1 MGRVATLAL
10 AALLAGA
17 VSGPALAEK
26 SSAEKGL
33 AQTVYAVSQE
43 GGTLTPVAP
52 SGAAIPVGKGPA
64 QVAAGPDGRLYLA
77 HSDTHTVSVVD
88 GPSGA
93 VLARLPF
100 AGQPFGVAVAP
111 DGRSLFVG
119 DWSGARVVRL
129 STATGAVEGSVG
141 VGRDPAGLVLDTR
154 GRLYVA
160 DRESRQVSVV
170 DTATM
175 TRIATVPVG
184 EGPFALAL
192 NPAQDRLYVACVRS
206 GDLHAIDTATLTI
219 VGRAALGGMPYGV
232 AVSGDG
238 ARILVTNQQAGTL
251 VVLDAALTPVATIP
265 VGRYPEGVAVSGDTA
280 YVANWFSDSV
290 SVIDL
295 PTLAETAR
303 LPVGEGPR
311 GLAVLMSKEIP

>member
-1 MGRVATLAL
+1 VSQSFARFAL

-17 VSGPALAEK
+17 VSGPALAGNG
-26 SSAEKGL
+26 SAR
-33 AQTVYAVSQE
+33 AVYVVSQE
-43 GGTLTPVAP
+43 GATLTPVAP
-52 SGAAIPVGKGPA
+52 PGAAIAVGKGPA
-64 QVAAGPDGRLYLA
+64 QVAAGPDGRLYLT
-77 HSDTHTVSVVD
+77 HSDIRAVSVVE
-88 GPSGA
+88 GRTGA
-93 VLARLPF
+93 VLARFPF

-111 DGRSLFVG
+111 DGRGLFVG
-119 DWSGARVVRL
+119 DWSGGRVVRL
-129 STATGAVEGSVG
+129 SAATGAVEGSVA
-141 VGRDPAGLVLDTR
+141 VGRDPAGLVLDGR

-175 TRIATVPVG
+175 TRIGTVPVG

-192 NPAQDRLYVACVRS
+192 NPAQDRLYVANVRS
-206 GDLHAIDTATLTI
+206 GDLHAIDTATLTG

-251 VVLDAALTPVATIP
+251 AVLDAALQPVATIP
-265 VGRYPEGVAVSGDTA
+265 VGRYPEGVAVAGDRA

-295 PTLAETAR
+295 SSLAETAR

-311 GLAVLMSKEIP
+311 GLAVLSQETP